1 MKFLTNGCIWIRLR
15 LILIKKNKICE
26 SIGENTQRNKKTMF
40 QIKKYISGQADK
52 QIDIIYVTLTQIHA
66 KKAKK

>member
-1 MKFLTNGCIWIRLR
+1 M
-15 LILIKKNKICE
+15 ILIKKNKICE

-52 QIDIIYVTLTQIHA
+52 QIDIIYVTLAQIHA

>member
-1 MKFLTNGCIWIRLR
+1 
-15 LILIKKNKICE
+15 
-26 SIGENTQRNKKTMF
+26 MF

-52 QIDIIYVTLTQIHA
+52 QIDIIYVTLAQIHA

>member
-1 MKFLTNGCIWIRLR
+1 MRTRREI
-15 LILIKKNKICE
+15 
-26 SIGENTQRNKKTMF
+26 KKTMF

-52 QIDIIYVTLTQIHA
+52 QIDSIYVTLTQIHA